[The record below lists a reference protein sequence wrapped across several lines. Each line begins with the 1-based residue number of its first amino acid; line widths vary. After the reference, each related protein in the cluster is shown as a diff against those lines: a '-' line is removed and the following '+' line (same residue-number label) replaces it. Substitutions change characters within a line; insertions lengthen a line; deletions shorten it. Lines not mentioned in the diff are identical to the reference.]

1 MKKTIVLPLLVA
13 LVLTGCSSQKY
24 KNVTNNSETGTTKTK
39 EKSEETDASKGEPNK
54 ISEELTIDDL
64 QFTEYSLEDDFGT
77 NYLVAV
83 KNNSD
88 LTVGISANATAYSAD
103 NNLLGAASSEIDVLG
118 PNEESV
124 LDFYFSSV
132 SGIDHIDYKDNLQ
145 FVTGTNLYY
154 KPVISNLSVQD
165 GLNGDVLTLAVTNNG
180 DYAAEF
186 VEAYAIFMDASG
198 TPLQIASNFITD
210 SNSEIAPG
218 AMQSTQIEYYSA
230 YDKGEY
236 DHVTYY
242 LTGRAEK

>member
-1 MKKTIVLPLLVA
+1 M
-13 LVLTGCSSQKY
+13 
-24 KNVTNNSETGTTKTK
+24 
-39 EKSEETDASKGEPNK
+39 
-54 ISEELTIDDL
+54 
-64 QFTEYSLEDDFGT
+64 
-77 NYLVAV
+77 
-83 KNNSD
+83 
-88 LTVGISANATAYSAD
+88 
-103 NNLLGAASSEIDVLG
+103 
-118 PNEESV
+118 